1 MELTARS
8 GAQAGQLVGVCI
20 DTELS
25 VLHRMA
31 QLGLP
36 PTTQQPAPPAQE
48 RARMM
53 HWPWVVIAVM
63 LLGMLVVPL
72 AVSFS
77 DMPRSGSG
85 GGGTP
90 APRHELAP

>member
-1 MELTARS
+1 
-8 GAQAGQLVGVCI
+8 
-20 DTELS
+20 
-25 VLHRMA
+25 
-31 QLGLP
+31 
-36 PTTQQPAPPAQE
+36 
-48 RARMM
+48 MM